1 MFNYSPTRAS
11 SAALP
16 ILQNF
21 KGYLQTDGYAGYKAY
36 EKKSDIT
43 PLSCWAHARREF
55 ERALDNDKQKAQ
67 HVLVEIQKLYA
78 VEHKAKEQSLR
89 PEQIK
94 DLRLQQ
100 SLLIIN
106 ALGKWMFLQIK

>member
-16 ILQNF
+16 VLQNF

-36 EKKSDIT
+36 RIKSDLT
-43 PLSCWAHARREF
+43 QLGYWAHARRDCK
-55 ERALDNDKQKAQ
+55 RVLDNDNQKAQ
-67 HVLVEIQKLYA
+67 YVLIEIQKLYA
-78 VEHKAKEQSLR
+78 LERKAKEQNGG

-94 DLRLQQ
+94 ELRLNE
-100 SLLIIN
+100 SLPIIN
-106 ALGKWMFLQIK
+106 ELGKWMFL